1 MASPIAAEG
10 APPVARGDPD
20 RLELAG
26 MLAAAARIRAA
37 AELLMVEGLG
47 GGAPRRGCEA
57 ACRLAEKYG
66 RKLAGADGRVPDA
79 PCGAALV
86 APEVI
91 RPAPSVHE
99 PILGMSGRHL
109 SELYEVRR
117 LGEGADGH

>member
-10 APPVARGDPD
+10 APLVARGDPD

-26 MLAAAARIRAA
+26 KLATAVLTRIA

-47 GGAPRRGCEA
+47 GGALRKGCDA

-79 PCGAALV
+79 LCGAALV

-91 RPAPSVHE
+91 RPASSMYE
-99 PILGMSGRHL
+99 PILGMSGRYL

-117 LGEGADGH
+117 PDEGADGH